1 MSATIAKAAAAT
13 DGVQE
18 HVARAIQ
25 RLEQDFNGR
34 IIDGRGV
41 YADPSRQRHALTSAI
56 TELTAALDLM
66 KTSTWPAD

>member
-25 RLEQDFNGR
+25 RLEAQQ
-34 IIDGRGV
+34 
-41 YADPSRQRHALTSAI
+41 QRPETKHGQSPGGLKVPPVCQNRSCRR
-56 TELTAALDLM
+56 AAERR
-66 KTSTWPAD
+66 